1 MGRGIN
7 AAPREGTITIV
18 TPLERPN
25 EIVCNVFSCMDDP
38 RAPASTDLLLSYKML
53 EQGAGMGARGDKRV
67 TAAGLLSNVVDV
79 GMKFDDYL
87 EFAASRAPKR

>member
-1 MGRGIN
+1 MI
-7 AAPREGTITIV
+7 
-18 TPLERPN
+18 
-25 EIVCNVFSCMDDP
+25 F
-38 RAPASTDLLLSYKML
+38 